1 MVLKPAEM
9 QRVAV
14 IGLKDERQR
23 ILSILYDL
31 GVIQIE
37 PISKSALEFLRSGS
51 EDINT
56 REVLEEL
63 LRIRAVKS
71 ALPPGPQEKTAFSSL
86 GDLISVS
93 KSINIDGEVNR
104 LVKEQSRLLSKMD
117 ELSNRTELVRKLS
130 YVKEDLSIFDL
141 ESATAFFGSLSRE
154 SYDSLYKSL
163 SSIENVITYSV
174 GRTQD
179 KEGKK
184 DLVNIVVVVPSAQ
197 LDKFG
202 SAIQK
207 ADVRLERIPKLKGKP
222 DEVLSRLA
230 TERQSIEQ
238 ELKDIEAKLRKL
250 SERYYTAISSVEE
263 QLSIEAKK
271 FEVTNSLGF
280 TDNAFVMEGWVPE
293 DRYKELEKVLQ
304 RDSPNTNLLRIR
316 GEGEPPTLLENPKQ
330 LRFFESF
337 IRFYSIPIEEELDP
351 TLIFAFTFPIFF
363 GLMLGDVGYGL
374 AILGISFWII
384 NRLNHPG
391 GKTIVP
397 KFLRSFAGRI
407 FRPSQF
413 KKLAMAMIPGAVLGV
428 IFGFLFNE
436 YFGFPLN
443 QYLFHYLNTS
453 MHSSLLPSSG
463 AFLDPVSSGGLKTLL
478 LFAGY
483 VGLFEV
489 SLGLVIGML
498 NGYWE
503 HNRKHSIGKLG
514 WLLVAW
520 GISLFGLNL
529 LHGGSMSPATNPI
542 LGVYIGAIIAG
553 LGLIAFGEGPRS
565 LIELPSIISH
575 ILSFTRILGILLASV
590 ILAEVIDKIFE
601 GELPASSAHV
611 TVAGIGF
618 AIVGIII
625 LIFGQ
630 MFNLVLA
637 MFEPGVQG
645 ARLIYV
651 EFFSKFFHGSGRPF
665 SPFRGGRTY
674 TVSEIEMMDSRVS
687 KSKVPSGVSP
697 EIRPPTS

>member
-14 IGLKDERQR
+14 IGLRDERQR

-31 GVIQIE
+31 GVVQIE
-37 PISKSALEFLRSGS
+37 PLSKSALEYLKSGT
-51 EDINT
+51 EDINM

-63 LRIRAVKS
+63 LRIRSIKS

-117 ELSNRTELVRKLS
+117 EISNRTELVRKLS

-154 SYDSLYKSL
+154 SYESLHKSL
-163 SSIENVITYSV
+163 SSIENVMIYSA
-174 GRTQD
+174 GKSQD

-184 DLVNIVVVVPSAQ
+184 DFVNIIVVVPGAQ

-202 SAIQK
+202 FAIQK
-207 ADVRLERIPKLKGKP
+207 TNVRLERIPKFKGTP

-230 TERQSIEQ
+230 TEGQSIEQ
-238 ELKDIEAKLRKL
+238 ELKDIDSKLGKL
-250 SERYYTAISSVEE
+250 SDRYYATISSVEE

-280 TDNAFVMEGWVPE
+280 TDNAFVLEGWVPQ
-293 DRYKELEKVLQ
+293 DRFNELEKVLH
-304 RDSPNTNLLRIR
+304 RDSTSTNLLRIR

-330 LRFFESF
+330 LKFFESF
-337 IRFYSIPIEEELDP
+337 IRFYSIPMEAELDP

-374 AILGISFWII
+374 AILGISYWII

-413 KKLAMAMIPGAVLGV
+413 KKLAMAMIPGAILGI
-428 IFGFLFNE
+428 IFGFIFNE
-436 YFGFPLN
+436 YFGFKLN
-443 QYLFHYLNTS
+443 QYLFQYLNKTA
-453 MHSSLLPSSG
+453 HLGLPANG
-463 AFLDPVSSGGLKTLL
+463 TFIDPISTAGLKSLL

-483 VGLFEV
+483 IGLFEV
-489 SLGLVIGML
+489 SFGLVIGML

-529 LHGGSMSPATNPI
+529 LHGGGLSPATNPI
-542 LGVYIGAIIAG
+542 LGVYIGVIVAG
-553 LGLIAFGEGPRS
+553 LGLIAFGEGTRA

-575 ILSFTRILGILLASV
+575 ILSYTRILGILLASV
-590 ILAEVIDKIFE
+590 ILAYVIDLIFE
-601 GELPASSAHV
+601 GDLSS
-611 TVAGIGF
+611 GIGL
-618 AIVGIII
+618 AVVGIVI
-625 LIFGQ
+625 LVFGQ
-630 MFNLVLA
+630 LFNLVLA

-674 TVSEIEMMDSRVS
+674 TVSEIEMMDSRLS
-687 KSKVPSGVSP
+687 KSTMPNGVSP
-697 EIRPPTS
+697 EIRPPTSEPIGAT